1 MGDAVLPASAEIY
14 INLYE
19 LQRSEQH
26 YGSQSNQFDPE
37 RFLLN
42 PPELLSFGLGPRSCP
57 ARQFSLLLL
66 KSLLGSILT
75 RYELLPY
82 GDALRPYLRLAPA
95 SRNGFQLALKPR

>member
-42 PPELLSFGLGPRSCP
+42 PPELGLGPRSCP

-82 GDALRPYLRLAPA
+82 GDALRPNLRLAPA